1 VPNLTAKPRGHPYR
15 TRNRLAK
22 ETAMLIGTFKGLLVS
37 AAVTAGLLTGA
48 APGSAQADGAA
59 PPARAAAEQG
69 SLGLIG
75 YSGHAGFCGVDVSA
89 DHIESY
95 AVVTNNND
103 PDTMAIARA
112 NRDSASA
119 AYQHNQTDLEHG

>member
-1 VPNLTAKPRGHPYR
+1 VPNLTAKARVTPID

-22 ETAMLIGTFKGLLVS
+22 ETAMFISTFKGPLVS
-37 AAVTAGLLTGA
+37 AAVIAGVLTGG
-48 APGSAQADGAA
+48 APGNAQADGAA
-59 PPARAAAEQG
+59 PPARAAEQG
-69 SLGLIG
+69 SLGLIA

-103 PDTMAIARA
+103 SDTMAIARG